1 MAVLNSQ
8 RKSCTWWSSYL
19 VILRPLGLLY
29 RHQKNLVRSI
39 GFNRTMESTN
49 TKGMFVGVQ
58 MTLVGLFLRELFGND
73 PLLTVLSILLVVG
86 GVSVTLLS

>member
-1 MAVLNSQ
+1 
-8 RKSCTWWSSYL
+8 
-19 VILRPLGLLY
+19 
-29 RHQKNLVRSI
+29 
-39 GFNRTMESTN
+39 MESAN
-49 TKGMFVGVQ
+49 TKGMFAGVQ